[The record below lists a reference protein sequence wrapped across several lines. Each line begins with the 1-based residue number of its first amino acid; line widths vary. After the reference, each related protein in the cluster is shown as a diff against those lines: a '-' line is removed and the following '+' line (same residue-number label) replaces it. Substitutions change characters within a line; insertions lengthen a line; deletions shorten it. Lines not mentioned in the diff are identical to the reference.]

1 MAEFVRLEPAL
12 VHKIWGGKRLGE
24 SNAAGEG
31 VGEAWILSAR
41 EDNPSIVASGPH
53 AGESF
58 LDYVNDLGPV
68 GLGKNAGV
76 MDAFPTLIKF
86 IDAATPLSIQVHP
99 DDAYARANGMPYG
112 KTEMWIIL
120 AAEPGAF
127 LYLGVKEEMT
137 PEEFATAIADG
148 SIEDKLNR
156 VPVKQGDVYFIQAGT
171 LHAIGG
177 GILLAE
183 VQQNS
188 DTTYRVWDFGR
199 VGADGKPRELH
210 IPQACD
216 VANLEPLAGLGELEE
231 ARAVLGGTCQMIGQG
246 TCFRTERWVL
256 TGEAELPVTSDSFM
270 AVIMLEGMADL
281 ALNNQAPA
289 DDQAPS
295 GAQTAAGEHPALRQA
310 ASAKAGETYFVPA
323 QDAELRV
330 TPSADGCTL
339 LCVTVPAAV

>member
-1 MAEFVRLEPAL
+1 MTEFVRLEPAL
-12 VHKIWGGKRLGE
+12 VHKIWGGARLGE
-24 SNAAGEG
+24 PNAAGEG

-53 AGESF
+53 TGESF
-58 LDYVNDLGPV
+58 LDYVHELGPAA
-68 GLGKNAGV
+68 LGQNAKV

-99 DDAYARANGMPYG
+99 DDAYARAHGMPYG

-127 LYLGVKEEMT
+127 LYLGVKEPMT
-137 PEEFATAIADG
+137 QEEFAASLTDG
-148 SIEDKLNR
+148 SIEDKLNK
-156 VPVKQGDVYFIQAGT
+156 VPVRPGDVYFIQAGT

-216 VANLEPLAGLGELEE
+216 VANLKPLAGLGDLEDAQE
-231 ARAVLGGTCQMIGQG
+231 VPGGTRQMIGQG

-256 TGEAELPVTSDSFM
+256 DSEADLPVSADSFM
-270 AVIMLEGMADL
+270 AVILL
-281 ALNNQAPA
+281 AGSAELSLG
-289 DDQAPS
+289 D
-295 GAQTAAGEHPALRQA
+295 QTAA
-310 ASAKAGETYFVPA
+310 AKAGETYFVPA
-323 QDAELRV
+323 QDGTLQVA
-330 TPSADGCTL
+330 PGADGCTL
-339 LCVTVPAAV
+339 LRVTVPAAV

>member
-1 MAEFVRLEPAL
+1 MSAFVRLEPAL

-24 SNAAGEG
+24 PNEVGEG

-58 LDYVNDLGPV
+58 LDYVNELGPA
-68 GLGKNAGV
+68 GLGKNAEV

-99 DDAYARANGMPYG
+99 NDAYARANGMPYG

-120 AAEPGAF
+120 AAEPSAF

-137 PEEFATAIADG
+137 PEEFAAAIADG

-156 VPVKQGDVYFIQAGT
+156 VPVKPGDVYFIQAGT

-216 VANLEPLAGLGELEE
+216 VANLAPLAGLGDLEDPQ
-231 ARAVLGGTCQMIGQG
+231 AVPGGTRQMVGQG
-246 TCFRTERWVL
+246 SCFRTERWVL
-256 TGEAELPVTSDSFM
+256 DGAADLPVSADSFM
-270 AVIMLEGMADL
+270 AVILLAGSADL
-281 ALNNQAPA
+281 TLG
-289 DDQAPS
+289 D
-295 GAQTAAGEHPALRQA
+295 QTAAG
-310 ASAKAGETYFVPA
+310 KAGETYFVPA
-323 QDAELRV
+323 QDAELHV
-330 TPSADGCTL
+330 TPGANGCTL
-339 LCVTVPAAV
+339 LRVTVPAA

>member
-1 MAEFVRLEPAL
+1 MAEFVRLKPPL

-24 SNAAGEG
+24 PNAAGEG

-53 AGESF
+53 TGESF
-58 LDYVNDLGPV
+58 LDYVNELGPAD
-68 GLGKNAGV
+68 LGKNAEV

-120 AAEPGAF
+120 AADPGAF
-127 LYLGVKEEMT
+127 LYLGVREQMT
-137 PEEFATAIADG
+137 PEEFAAAIADG

-156 VPVKQGDVYFIQAGT
+156 VPVKPGDVYFIQAGT

-216 VANLEPLAGLGELEE
+216 VANLAPLAGLGNLEDSQ
-231 ARAVLGGTCQMIGQG
+231 AVPGGTRQMIGQG
-246 TCFRTERWVL
+246 SCFRTERWVL
-256 TGEAELPVTSDSFM
+256 AGAADLPVSADSFM
-270 AVIMLEGMADL
+270 AVTLLAGEADL
-281 ALNNQAPA
+281 ALG
-289 DDQAPS
+289 DQA
-295 GAQTAAGEHPALRQA
+295 AA
-310 ASAKAGETYFVPA
+310 AKAGETYFVPA
-323 QDAELRV
+323 QDAALHV

-339 LCVTVPAAV
+339 LRVTVPAA